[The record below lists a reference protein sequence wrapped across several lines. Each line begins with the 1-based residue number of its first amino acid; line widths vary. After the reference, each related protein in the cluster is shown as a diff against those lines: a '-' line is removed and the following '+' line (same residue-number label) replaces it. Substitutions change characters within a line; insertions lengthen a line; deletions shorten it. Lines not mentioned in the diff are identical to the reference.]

1 MLNRLINIFT
11 ADQPQ
16 HHQPHELHLA
26 AGALLI
32 EAAALDGH
40 FDLNERS
47 TIARILKD
55 RFDLSAAEVGELMA
69 AAEEK
74 VAQST
79 QLFEFTRIIGRH
91 FSTEE
96 RIELMEMLCEVVYAD
111 GTLHEHE
118 ASLLRRIGELVY
130 VSDRDRG
137 DARKR
142 VLRRLGTAS

>member
-1 MLNRLINIFT
+1 MLNRLINVFT

-16 HHQPHELHLA
+16 HHKSHELHLA

-32 EAAALDGH
+32 EAASLDGH
-40 FDLNERS
+40 LDQNERL

-55 RFDLSAAEVGELMA
+55 RFELSAAEVDELMT
-69 AAEEK
+69 AAEAK

-79 QLFEFTRIIGRH
+79 QLFEFTRVIGRY
-91 FSTEE
+91 FSAEE
-96 RIELMEMLCEVVYAD
+96 RIELIDMLCEVVYAD
-111 GTLHEHE
+111 GTLHEYE

-142 VLRRLGTAS
+142 VLRRLGIAS